1 MVCFKQCYVPLSAN
15 KKCSKTTISKDNIRS
30 SEHHKISR
38 KLYNKYKIA
47 YDQANSLVLDE
58 GKSTDLQKKIKHLMK
73 CYAVSQNVYNL
84 RMKFKIKYITP
95 VYSDNSHEHQFTII
109 RKSID
114 ICEETS
120 LQEKKVD
127 TKSELEKEPNFS
139 EKVEIFKKK
148 RFER

>member
-1 MVCFKQCYVPLSAN
+1 
-15 KKCSKTTISKDNIRS
+15 
-30 SEHHKISR
+30 
-38 KLYNKYKIA
+38 
-47 YDQANSLVLDE
+47 
-58 GKSTDLQKKIKHLMK
+58 
-73 CYAVSQNVYNL
+73 
-84 RMKFKIKYITP
+84 MKFKIKYITP